1 MRGLPACS
9 SNEDGEACG
18 WGGLGEMGSAG
29 FVCLF
34 PCDLEEKE
42 WFPNKTLN
50 IPLSCTVIESS
61 FAIRH
66 ILKITYRVGKFIVFP
81 FVHTPDQTPQPTN
94 SDAVAIYT

>member
-1 MRGLPACS
+1 MGGLPACS

-42 WFPNKTLN
+42 WFPTKTLN
-50 IPLSCTVIESS
+50 IMISLLFCTHYSSALAAIHHNLIGALESHGTRAS
-61 FAIRH
+61 TARIF
-66 ILKITYRVGKFIVFP
+66 G
-81 FVHTPDQTPQPTN
+81 
-94 SDAVAIYT
+94 S